1 MSTKLTRNGIE
12 ATFDSSSAD
21 TIIIEAAALAISADQ
36 TCTTEIT
43 LDTGQAI
50 ESAAAVLE
58 DGSFFSKARVH
69 LQGGGRDHQRVQLF
83 LVQGQATAQV
93 TITGTTLLGQGTS
106 SASVTLTG
114 VVAAVDAET
123 NDAGVVVAVDA
134 ETNDAGVVDAGV
146 SAATAAGAV
155 VITADYWRRCV
166 GCIHFRVRRCWQLTS
181 RACRRPRVSSACYG
195 SARRDREAISDPC
208 SAWDELSYCKREQ

>member
-12 ATFDSSSAD
+12 AAFGSSSAD

-93 TITGTTLLGQGTS
+93 TITGTTLLGQGAS

-114 VVAAVDAET
+114 VVA
-123 NDAGVVVAVDA
+123 AVDA

>member
-93 TITGTTLLGQGTS
+93 TITGTTLLGQGAS

-114 VVAAVDAET
+114 VVAAV
-123 NDAGVVVAVDA
+123 GA

-208 SAWDELSYCKREQ
+208 SAWDELSYCKREQYRTDI

>member
-1 MSTKLTRNGIE
+1 LTRNGIE

-93 TITGTTLLGQGTS
+93 TITGTTLLGQGAS

-123 NDAGVVVAVDA
+123 NDAGVV
-134 ETNDAGVVDAGV
+134 DAGV
-146 SAATAAGAV
+146 SATTAAGAV

-208 SAWDELSYCKREQ
+208 SAWDELSYCKREQYRTDI

>member
-1 MSTKLTRNGIE
+1 MTRNGIE
-12 ATFDSSSAD
+12 ATFDNSSAD

-114 VVAAVDAET
+114 VV
-123 NDAGVVVAVDA
+123 VAVDA

-208 SAWDELSYCKREQ
+208 SAWGELSYC

>member
-1 MSTKLTRNGIE
+1 VSTKLTRNGIE
-12 ATFDSSSAD
+12 AAFDSSSAD

-93 TITGTTLLGQGTS
+93 TITGTTLLGQGAS

-114 VVAAVDAET
+114 VVA
-123 NDAGVVVAVDA
+123 AVDA

-208 SAWDELSYCKREQ
+208 SAWDELSYCKREQYRTDI

>member
-1 MSTKLTRNGIE
+1 MTRNGIE

-93 TITGTTLLGQGTS
+93 TITGATLLGQGAS

-114 VVAAVDAET
+114 VVA
-123 NDAGVVVAVDA
+123 AVDA

-208 SAWDELSYCKREQ
+208 SAWDELSYCKREQYRTDI

>member
-12 ATFDSSSAD
+12 AAFDSSSAD

-93 TITGTTLLGQGTS
+93 TITGTTLLGQGAS

-114 VVAAVDAET
+114 VVA
-123 NDAGVVVAVDA
+123 AVDA

-208 SAWDELSYCKREQ
+208 SAWDELSYCKREQYRTDI

>member
-93 TITGTTLLGQGTS
+93 TITGTTLLGQGAS

-114 VVAAVDAET
+114 VVA
-123 NDAGVVVAVDA
+123 AVDA

-155 VITADYWRRCV
+155 VITADDWRRCV

-208 SAWDELSYCKREQ
+208 SAWDELSYCKREQYRTDI

>member
-1 MSTKLTRNGIE
+1 MTRNGIE

-93 TITGTTLLGQGTS
+93 TITGTTLLGQGAS

-114 VVAAVDAET
+114 VVA
-123 NDAGVVVAVDA
+123 AVDA

-208 SAWDELSYCKREQ
+208 SAWDELSHCKREQYRTDI

>member
-12 ATFDSSSAD
+12 AAFDSSSAD

-69 LQGGGRDHQRVQLF
+69 LQGGRRDHQRVQLF

-93 TITGTTLLGQGTS
+93 TITGTTLLGQGAA

-123 NDAGVVVAVDA
+123 K
-134 ETNDAGVVDAGV
+134 DAGVVDAGV

>member
-12 ATFDSSSAD
+12 AAFGSSSAD

-123 NDAGVVVAVDA
+123 NDAGVV
-134 ETNDAGVVDAGV
+134 DAGV

-166 GCIHFRVRRCWQLTS
+166 CCIHFRVRRCWQLTS

-208 SAWDELSYCKREQ
+208 SAWDELSYCKREQYRTDI

>member
-43 LDTGQAI
+43 LDTGLAI

-123 NDAGVVVAVDA
+123 NDAGVV
-134 ETNDAGVVDAGV
+134 DAGV
-146 SAATAAGAV
+146 SAAAAAGAV

>member
-93 TITGTTLLGQGTS
+93 TITGTTLLGQGAS

-114 VVAAVDAET
+114 VVA
-123 NDAGVVVAVDA
+123 AVDA

-181 RACRRPRVSSACYG
+181 RACRRPRVSSECYG

-208 SAWDELSYCKREQ
+208 SAWDELSYCKREQQQN

>member
-1 MSTKLTRNGIE
+1 MTRNGIE

-69 LQGGGRDHQRVQLF
+69 LQGGGGDHQRVQLF

-93 TITGTTLLGQGTS
+93 TITGTTLLGQGAS

-114 VVAAVDAET
+114 VVA
-123 NDAGVVVAVDA
+123 AVDA

>member
-12 ATFDSSSAD
+12 AAFDSSSAD

-93 TITGTTLLGQGTS
+93 TITGTTLLGQGAS

-114 VVAAVDAET
+114 VVA
-123 NDAGVVVAVDA
+123 AVDA

>member
-1 MSTKLTRNGIE
+1 VSTKLTRNGIE

-93 TITGTTLLGQGTS
+93 TITGTTLLGQGAS

-114 VVAAVDAET
+114 VVA
-123 NDAGVVVAVDA
+123 AVDA

>member
-12 ATFDSSSAD
+12 AAFDSSSAD

-83 LVQGQATAQV
+83 LVQVQATAQV
-93 TITGTTLLGQGTS
+93 TITGTTLLGQGAS

-114 VVAAVDAET
+114 VVA
-123 NDAGVVVAVDA
+123 AVDA

>member
-93 TITGTTLLGQGTS
+93 TITGTTLLGQGAP

-114 VVAAVDAET
+114 VVAAVD
-123 NDAGVVVAVDA
+123 V

-195 SARRDREAISDPC
+195 SAHRDREAISDPC

>member
-1 MSTKLTRNGIE
+1 VSTKLTRNGIE
-12 ATFDSSSAD
+12 AAFDSSSAD

-93 TITGTTLLGQGTS
+93 TITGTTLLGQGAS

-114 VVAAVDAET
+114 VVAAVDAK
-123 NDAGVVVAVDA
+123 
-134 ETNDAGVVDAGV
+134 TNDAGVVDAGV

-208 SAWDELSYCKREQ
+208 SAWDELSYCKREQYRTDI

>member
-50 ESAAAVLE
+50 EFAAAVLE

-93 TITGTTLLGQGTS
+93 TITGTTLLGQGAS

-114 VVAAVDAET
+114 VVA
-123 NDAGVVVAVDA
+123 AVDA

-208 SAWDELSYCKREQ
+208 SAWDELSYCKREQYRTDI

>member
-12 ATFDSSSAD
+12 AAFDSSSAD

-123 NDAGVVVAVDA
+123 NDAGVV
-134 ETNDAGVVDAGV
+134 DAGV

-208 SAWDELSYCKREQ
+208 SAWDELSYCKREQYRTDI

>member
-12 ATFDSSSAD
+12 AAFGSSSAD

-93 TITGTTLLGQGTS
+93 TITGTTLLGQGAS

-114 VVAAVDAET
+114 VVA
-123 NDAGVVVAVDA
+123 AVDA

-208 SAWDELSYCKREQ
+208 SAWDELSYCKREQYRTDI

>member
-1 MSTKLTRNGIE
+1 VSTKLTRNGIE

-93 TITGTTLLGQGTS
+93 TITGTTLLGQGAS

-114 VVAAVDAET
+114 VVA
-123 NDAGVVVAVDA
+123 AVDA

-208 SAWDELSYCKREQ
+208 SAWDELSYCKREQYRTDI

>member
-12 ATFDSSSAD
+12 ATFDSSSAN

-58 DGSFFSKARVH
+58 DGSFCSMPEFTC
-69 LQGGGRDHQRVQLF
+69 GRDHQRVQLF

-93 TITGTTLLGQGTS
+93 TITGTTLLGQGAS

-114 VVAAVDAET
+114 VVA
-123 NDAGVVVAVDA
+123 AVDA

-195 SARRDREAISDPC
+195 SAHRDREAISDPC
-208 SAWDELSYCKREQ
+208 SAWDELSYCKREQYRTDI

>member
-93 TITGTTLLGQGTS
+93 TITGTTLLGQGAS

-114 VVAAVDAET
+114 VVA
-123 NDAGVVVAVDA
+123 AVDA

-195 SARRDREAISDPC
+195 SAHRDREAISDPC
-208 SAWDELSYCKREQ
+208 SAWDELSYCKREQYRTDI

>member
-93 TITGTTLLGQGTS
+93 TITGTTMLGQGAL

-114 VVAAVDAET
+114 VVA
-123 NDAGVVVAVDA
+123 AVDA

-166 GCIHFRVRRCWQLTS
+166 CCIHFRVRRCWQLTS

-208 SAWDELSYCKREQ
+208 SAWDELSYCKREQYRTDI

>member
-1 MSTKLTRNGIE
+1 MTRNGIE

-93 TITGTTLLGQGTS
+93 TITGTTLLGQGAS

-114 VVAAVDAET
+114 VVA
-123 NDAGVVVAVDA
+123 AVDA

>member
-12 ATFDSSSAD
+12 AAFGSSSAD

-123 NDAGVVVAVDA
+123 NDAGVV
-134 ETNDAGVVDAGV
+134 DAGV

-208 SAWDELSYCKREQ
+208 SAWDELSYCKREQYRTDI

>member
-93 TITGTTLLGQGTS
+93 TITGATLLGQGAS

-114 VVAAVDAET
+114 VVA
-123 NDAGVVVAVDA
+123 AVDA

-208 SAWDELSYCKREQ
+208 SAWDELSYCKREQYRTDI

>member
-93 TITGTTLLGQGTS
+93 TITGTTLLGQGAS

-114 VVAAVDAET
+114 VVA
-123 NDAGVVVAVDA
+123 AVDA

-208 SAWDELSYCKREQ
+208 SAWDELSYCKREQYRTDI

>member
-93 TITGTTLLGQGTS
+93 TITGTTLLGQGAS

-114 VVAAVDAET
+114 VVAAV
-123 NDAGVVVAVDA
+123 GA

>member
-12 ATFDSSSAD
+12 AAFDSSSAD

-93 TITGTTLLGQGTS
+93 TITGTTLLGQGAS

-114 VVAAVDAET
+114 VVA
-123 NDAGVVVAVDA
+123 AVDA

-195 SARRDREAISDPC
+195 SAHRDREAISDPC
-208 SAWDELSYCKREQ
+208 SAWGELSYCKREQYRTDI

>member
-93 TITGTTLLGQGTS
+93 TITGTTLLGQGAS

-114 VVAAVDAET
+114 VVA
-123 NDAGVVVAVDA
+123 AVDA

>member
-93 TITGTTLLGQGTS
+93 TITGTTLLGQGAS

-123 NDAGVVVAVDA
+123 K
-134 ETNDAGVVDAGV
+134 DAGVVDAGV

-195 SARRDREAISDPC
+195 PARRDREAISDPC
-208 SAWDELSYCKREQ
+208 SAWDELSYCKREQYRTDI

>member
-1 MSTKLTRNGIE
+1 MTRNGIE

-93 TITGTTLLGQGTS
+93 TITGTTLLGQGAS

-114 VVAAVDAET
+114 VVA
-123 NDAGVVVAVDA
+123 AVDA

-208 SAWDELSYCKREQ
+208 SAWDELSYCKREQYRTDI

>member
-1 MSTKLTRNGIE
+1 VSTKLTRNGIE
-12 ATFDSSSAD
+12 AAFGSSSAD

-58 DGSFFSKARVH
+58 GGSFFSKARVH

-93 TITGTTLLGQGTS
+93 TITGTTLLGQGAS

-114 VVAAVDAET
+114 VVA
-123 NDAGVVVAVDA
+123 AVDA

-181 RACRRPRVSSACYG
+181 RACRRPRISSACYG

>member
-1 MSTKLTRNGIE
+1 MTRNGIE

-93 TITGTTLLGQGTS
+93 TITGATLLGQGTS

-114 VVAAVDAET
+114 VVA
-123 NDAGVVVAVDA
+123 AVDA

-208 SAWDELSYCKREQ
+208 SAWDELSYCKREQYRTDI

>member
-12 ATFDSSSAD
+12 ATFNSSSAD

-93 TITGTTLLGQGTS
+93 TITGATLLGQGAS

-114 VVAAVDAET
+114 VVA
-123 NDAGVVVAVDA
+123 AVDA

>member
-93 TITGTTLLGQGTS
+93 TITGTTLLGQGAS

-114 VVAAVDAET
+114 VVA
-123 NDAGVVVAVDA
+123 AVDA

-181 RACRRPRVSSACYG
+181 RACRRPRASSACYG

-208 SAWDELSYCKREQ
+208 SAWDELSYCKREQYRTDI

>member
-1 MSTKLTRNGIE
+1 VSTKLTRNGIE

-93 TITGTTLLGQGTS
+93 TITGTTLLGQGAS

-114 VVAAVDAET
+114 VVAAV
-123 NDAGVVVAVDA
+123 GA